1 MAIKIYVLLDHT
13 KPTAPV
19 YLQVNA
25 TQRQRLDTRP
35 VDHAFMQLTFTDRE
49 GKNRTIRLKHST
61 NKIYQDEQ
69 IKDGILANEKFTQ
82 AEKDSV
88 RFQNGVLTTGNLTV
102 QAFLE
107 ASPQFEDFW
116 KPIEIDGEKKV
127 GYSADVQQPLYRLF
141 DNRKEVINENE
152 MFKKRLKAANKI
164 VDLDLEAAQNLMI
177 RLNGSFFKPPTD
189 LLDCQNA
196 LVAFLDEAN
205 EAALD
210 DLVRDVA
217 TIDEETTVLI
227 GKAIQAGILSFDAV
241 PNQVVKVTNEGKYIN
256 LKEVS
261 SEYPMV
267 ERKRIFSEFLTS
279 KEGKLLADDLKKDVK
294 KKEKKAA

>member
-1 MAIKIYVLLDHT
+1 MAIKTYVLLDHT
-13 KPTAPV
+13 RPTAPV

-35 VDHAFMQLTFTDRE
+35 VDHSFMQVTFTDRE
-49 GKNRTIRLKHST
+49 GKNRTIRLKLST

-107 ASPQFEDFW
+107 ASPQNEDFW
-116 KPIEIDGEKKV
+116 KPLPDDTEKKV
-127 GYSADVQQPLYRLF
+127 GYCVDIQQPMYRLF
-141 DNRKEVINENE
+141 DNTKEKISDNE

-164 VDLDLEAAQNLMI
+164 NDLDLEASQALMI
-177 RLNGSFFKPPTD
+177 RLNGSFFKAPD
-189 LLDCQNA
+189 NLLDCQLG
-196 LVAFLDEAN
+196 LVAFLDDAN

-210 DLVRDVA
+210 DLIRD
-217 TIDEETTVLI
+217 TITVDEKVTVLI
-227 GKAIQAGILSFDAV
+227 GKAIKAGVISFDAV
-241 PNQVVKVTNEGKYIN
+241 PNQVVKMVGDKKVN

-261 SEYPMV
+261 SEYDPE
-267 ERKRIFSEFLTS
+267 ERKRIFAEFLIS
-279 KEGKLLADDLKKDVK
+279 KDGELLLNDLNKDVK
-294 KKEKKAA
+294 DSGKKK